1 MRQLPAQLPVTPAA
15 RPVAASVALPGS
27 KSLTNRALLL
37 AALCDAPVTLTGALF
52 SEDTGIM
59 IDALRALG
67 LAIKTA
73 KNARAIRVSGQQNL
87 FHFHP
92 ATRPPARPACNV
104 STLSWVVLSATTD
117 LPWGDLGLLLA
128 NFVQEIV
135 KLDYF
140 VAQDKSKINVM
151 NSNVMWVV
159 VVFTDYTRERNVK
172 LLYRNWRES
181 GVPNRTENVC
191 CLFCQIVEV
200 P

>member
-1 MRQLPAQLPVTPAA
+1 
-15 RPVAASVALPGS
+15 
-27 KSLTNRALLL
+27 
-37 AALCDAPVTLTGALF
+37 
-52 SEDTGIM
+52 
-59 IDALRALG
+59 
-67 LAIKTA
+67 
-73 KNARAIRVSGQQNL
+73 
-87 FHFHP
+87 
-92 ATRPPARPACNV
+92 
-104 STLSWVVLSATTD
+104 VVLSATTD